1 MKIHHHY
8 LFRTG
13 IFSVLLLFMF
23 SSCVP
28 MKKIRYLQQEVSRGD
43 TIRTHFENKKFAD
56 YRIQPGDNLYIK
68 VNSAISSMDNLF
80 SEEDAGRSS
89 NYYNDAG
96 IYLNSYVVSDSGYI
110 DFPFV
115 GKVFLQEL
123 TLEQAKDLIQ
133 SIVDDYLRG
142 TTVIVRLGIFKITML
157 GEVNR
162 PGEFTIY
169 QNKLNIF
176 DAISYAGDL
185 TTFAKRDKIILVRE
199 TRTGSKVVHL
209 NLNDISILES
219 EYFMLMPKDIIY
231 VPPIKGRNFA
241 FREFPYTLIFSTIS
255 TTLLLINFFQN

>member
-13 IFSVLLLFMF
+13 IFSALLLFMF

-80 SEEDAGRSS
+80 SEQNDGRSS

-96 IYLNSYVVSDSGYI
+96 IYLNSYVVSDSGHI

-176 DAISYAGDL
+176 DAISYAGDM

-199 TRTGSKVVHL
+199 TKTGSKVVHL

-241 FREFPYTLIFSTIS
+241 FREFPYSLIFSTIS